1 MFFFAVIMSLWL
13 FLYERTQVIL
23 IKMTLQKLIL
33 TIFFLFLFNY
43 EKLNGQSSY
52 EELGKTY
59 ENFNENDENALRY
72 VKIYLQR
79 AKSENNYSEMKQAYE
94 DYSYHSSNKQMK
106 LKYADSSIA
115 AAVKAENNDLL
126 SSAYLYKG
134 SLYYFYEKN
143 YQSALSEYLIA
154 YQYSKNGNDDYL
166 KYKIIYQMGLI
177 KSYLGYY
184 DEAIEHFKECIN
196 YFEPKT
202 KGNYHKYIIYNSTKG
217 YLNSLHQIAVCYR
230 NIKDYQKADSVINI
244 GLNFSKSNEFP
255 SEKNYLIKCKGIS
268 EYHNKNY
275 SAAINLLQKSLLVLR
290 KNDDFY
296 WSSVS
301 DFYIG
306 KSYLE
311 SGKENLAIKQFEKVD
326 SIFQERKFIVPEL
339 LENYN
344 FLIKYY
350 QNKKD
355 SKKELEYSKKLLKA
369 DSILSKDF
377 KYLSAKIH
385 KDYDRQILEESKKKL
400 EASNKWGLGTII
412 ILISILAI
420 VALLAWKYYKNA
432 QQIKIRYHEIE
443 TKLQQHNELTLLSYE
458 NISTY
463 GKSIL
468 SNDIF
473 IDLQN
478 KIKEFENSK
487 EFNQKGLSLALL
499 AEKLNTNTSYLSQFI
514 NDTKEMNFNKYLST
528 LRINYITKLI
538 YDDPKYLRLKI
549 QGLADECGISSRQ
562 NFSDLF
568 QEING
573 IRPTDFIKQR
583 KAEIERNIENLKV
596 TDVTDS

>member
-1 MFFFAVIMSLWL
+1 
-13 FLYERTQVIL
+13 
-23 IKMTLQKLIL
+23 MTLQKLIL
-33 TIFFLFLFNY
+33 TIFFLLLFNY
-43 EKLNGQSSY
+43 EKLNGQNSY

-59 ENFNENDENALRY
+59 ENFNENDEDALRY

-79 AKSENNYSEMKQAYE
+79 AKNENNYSEMKQAYE
-94 DYSYHSSNKQMK
+94 DYSYYSSNKQLK

-115 AAVKAENNDLL
+115 AAKKAENNDLL

-143 YQSALSEYLIA
+143 YQSALSEYLTA
-154 YQYSKNGNDDYL
+154 YQYSKNGNNDYL
-166 KYKIIYQMGLI
+166 KYKVIYQMGLI

-230 NIKDYQKADSVINI
+230 NIKDYQKADSIINI
-244 GLNFSKSNEFP
+244 GLNFSKSNEFS
-255 SEKNYLIKCKGIS
+255 SERNYLIKCKGIS

-275 SAAINLLQKSLLVLR
+275 SAAINLLQKSLPVLR

-311 SGKENLAIKQFEKVD
+311 LGKENLAIKQFEKVD
-326 SIFQERKFIVPEL
+326 SIFQKRKFIVPEL

-355 SKKELEYSKKLLKA
+355 SEKEMEYSKKLLKA

-385 KDYDRQILEESKKKL
+385 KDYDRQILEESKRKL
-400 EASNKWGLGTII
+400 ETTNKWGLGTII
-412 ILISILAI
+412 ILISILII
-420 VALLAWKYYKNA
+420 VILLAWKYHKNA
-432 QQIKIRYHEIE
+432 KQIKTKYQEIE
-443 TKLQQHNELTLLSYE
+443 KKLQEYTESIPLSYD

-463 GKSIL
+463 GKDVL
-468 SNDIF
+468 SKDVFTDI
-473 IDLQN
+473 QN
-478 KIKEFENSK
+478 KLKDFENNN
-487 EFNQKGLSLALL
+487 EFNKKGLSLASL
-499 AEKLNTNTSYLSQFI
+499 AEKLNTNTSYLSQYI
-514 NDTKEMNFNKYLST
+514 NDAKEMNFNRYLST
-528 LRINYITKLI
+528 LRINYITQLMYNDSHYIKLS
-538 YDDPKYLRLKI
+538 I
-549 QGLADECGISSRQ
+549 QGLADECGIASRQ

-583 KAEIERNIENLKV
+583 KKELEDGNISDIISSPEA
-596 TDVTDS
+596 

>member
-1 MFFFAVIMSLWL
+1 
-13 FLYERTQVIL
+13 
-23 IKMTLQKLIL
+23 MTLQKLIL

-115 AAVKAENNDLL
+115 AAKKAENNDLL

-184 DEAIEHFKECIN
+184 DEAIEHFKECIT

-230 NIKDYQKADSVINI
+230 NIKDYQKADSIINI
-244 GLNFSKSNEFP
+244 GLNFSKSNEFS
-255 SEKNYLIKCKGIS
+255 SERNYLIKCKGIS

>member
-1 MFFFAVIMSLWL
+1 MSLWL

>member
-549 QGLADECGISSRQ
+549 QGLANECGISSRQ

>member
-549 QGLADECGISSRQ
+549 QGLAAECGISSRQ

>member
-1 MFFFAVIMSLWL
+1 
-13 FLYERTQVIL
+13 
-23 IKMTLQKLIL
+23 MTLQKLIL

-79 AKSENNYSEMKQAYE
+79 AKNENNYSEMKQAYE

-115 AAVKAENNDLL
+115 AAKKAENNDLL

-143 YQSALSEYLIA
+143 YQSALSEYLTA

-166 KYKIIYQMGLI
+166 KYKVIYQMGLI

-184 DEAIEHFKECIN
+184 DEAIEHFKECIT

-230 NIKDYQKADSVINI
+230 NIKDYQKADSIINI
-244 GLNFSKSNEFP
+244 GLNFSKSNEFS
-255 SEKNYLIKCKGIS
+255 SERNYLIKCKGIS

-275 SAAINLLQKSLLVLR
+275 SAAINLLQKSLPVLR

-306 KSYLE
+306 KSYFE

-385 KDYDRQILEESKKKL
+385 KDYDRQILEESKRKL
-400 EASNKWGLGTII
+400 ETSNKWGLGTII
-412 ILISILAI
+412 ILISILII
-420 VALLAWKYYKNA
+420 VILLAWKYHKNA
-432 QQIKIRYHEIE
+432 KQIKTKYQEIE
-443 TKLQQHNELTLLSYE
+443 KKLQEHTESIPLSYD

-463 GKSIL
+463 GKDVL
-468 SNDIF
+468 SKDVFTDI
-473 IDLQN
+473 QN
-478 KIKEFENSK
+478 KLKDFENNN
-487 EFNQKGLSLALL
+487 EFNKKGLSLASL
-499 AEKLNTNTSYLSQFI
+499 AEKLNTNTSYLSQYI
-514 NDTKEMNFNKYLST
+514 NDAKEMNFNRYLST
-528 LRINYITKLI
+528 LRINYITQLMYNDSHYIKLS
-538 YDDPKYLRLKI
+538 I
-549 QGLADECGISSRQ
+549 QGLADECGIASRQ

-583 KAEIERNIENLKV
+583 KKELEEQGNISAAIPSSE
-596 TDVTDS
+596 S

>member
-1 MFFFAVIMSLWL
+1 
-13 FLYERTQVIL
+13 
-23 IKMTLQKLIL
+23 MTLQKLIL

-79 AKSENNYSEMKQAYE
+79 AKNENNYSEMKQAYE
-94 DYSYHSSNKQMK
+94 DYSYYSSNKQLK

-115 AAVKAENNDLL
+115 AAKKAENNDLL

-143 YQSALSEYLIA
+143 YQSALSEYLTA

-166 KYKIIYQMGLI
+166 KYKVIYQMGLI

-184 DEAIEHFKECIN
+184 DEAIEHFKECIT

-230 NIKDYQKADSVINI
+230 NIKDYQKADSIINI
-244 GLNFSKSNEFP
+244 GLNFSKSNEFS
-255 SEKNYLIKCKGIS
+255 SERNYLIKCKGIS

-306 KSYLE
+306 KSYFE

-355 SKKELEYSKKLLKA
+355 SEKELEYSKKLLKA

-385 KDYDRQILEESKKKL
+385 KDYDRQILEESKRKL
-400 EASNKWGLGTII
+400 ETSNKWGLGTII
-412 ILISILAI
+412 ILISILII
-420 VALLAWKYYKNA
+420 VILLAWKYHKNA
-432 QQIKIRYHEIE
+432 KQIKTKYQEIE
-443 TKLQQHNELTLLSYE
+443 KKLQEHTESIPLSYD

-463 GKSIL
+463 GKDVL
-468 SNDIF
+468 SKDVFTDI
-473 IDLQN
+473 QN
-478 KIKEFENSK
+478 KLKDFENNN
-487 EFNQKGLSLALL
+487 EFNKKGLSLASL
-499 AEKLNTNTSYLSQFI
+499 AEKLNTNTSYLSQYI
-514 NDTKEMNFNKYLST
+514 NDAKEMNFNRYLST
-528 LRINYITKLI
+528 LRINYITQLMYNDSHYIKLS
-538 YDDPKYLRLKI
+538 I
-549 QGLADECGISSRQ
+549 QGLADECGIASRQ

-583 KAEIERNIENLKV
+583 KKELEEQGNISAAIPSSE
-596 TDVTDS
+596 S

>member
-1 MFFFAVIMSLWL
+1 
-13 FLYERTQVIL
+13 
-23 IKMTLQKLIL
+23 MTLQKLIL

-79 AKSENNYSEMKQAYE
+79 AKNENNYSEMKQAYE

-115 AAVKAENNDLL
+115 AAKKAENNDLL

-143 YQSALSEYLIA
+143 YQSALSEYLTA

-166 KYKIIYQMGLI
+166 KYKVIYQMGLI

-184 DEAIEHFKECIN
+184 DEAIEHFKECIT

-230 NIKDYQKADSVINI
+230 NIKDYQKADSIINI
-244 GLNFSKSNEFP
+244 GLNFSKSNEFS
-255 SEKNYLIKCKGIS
+255 SERNYLIKCKGIS

-275 SAAINLLQKSLLVLR
+275 SAAINLLQKSLPVLR

-306 KSYLE
+306 KSYFE

-355 SKKELEYSKKLLKA
+355 SEKELEYSKKLLKA

-385 KDYDRQILEESKKKL
+385 KDYDRQILEESKRKL
-400 EASNKWGLGTII
+400 ETSNKWGLGTII
-412 ILISILAI
+412 ILISILII
-420 VALLAWKYYKNA
+420 VILLAWKYHKNA
-432 QQIKIRYHEIE
+432 KQIKTKYQEIE
-443 TKLQQHNELTLLSYE
+443 KKLQEHTESIPLSYD

-463 GKSIL
+463 GKDVL
-468 SNDIF
+468 SKDVFTDI
-473 IDLQN
+473 QN
-478 KIKEFENSK
+478 KLKDFENNN
-487 EFNQKGLSLALL
+487 EFNKKGLSLASL
-499 AEKLNTNTSYLSQFI
+499 AEKLNTNTSYLSQYI
-514 NDTKEMNFNKYLST
+514 NDAKEMNFNRYLST
-528 LRINYITKLI
+528 LRINYITQLMYNDSHYIKLS
-538 YDDPKYLRLKI
+538 I
-549 QGLADECGISSRQ
+549 QGLADECGIASRQ

-583 KAEIERNIENLKV
+583 KKELEEQGNISAAIPSSE
-596 TDVTDS
+596 S

>member
-1 MFFFAVIMSLWL
+1 
-13 FLYERTQVIL
+13 
-23 IKMTLQKLIL
+23 MTLQKLIL